1 MRIRTAITAVA
12 ATTALSAVAVLSGH
26 AGAGHTPSAH
36 AAKTKTVKFGEYFYS
51 PKKATVSVGDSVRF
65 VNVGKIEH
73 TVADSTKSGTI
84 RSKIIR
90 PRPLKH
96 GQAQTVRFRK
106 RGTVYYICTF
116 HPELM
121 RGVVTVR

>member
-1 MRIRTAITAVA
+1 MRIRTVITSAAAVTAVSAVA
-12 ATTALSAVAVLSGH
+12 AISGLPEQSSTPAAQASTT
-26 AGAGHTPSAH
+26 TR
-36 AAKTKTVKFGEYFYS
+36 VKFGEYFYN
-51 PKKATVSVGDSVRF
+51 PKKVTVSVGDSVRF

-96 GQAQTVRFRK
+96 GASQTVRFRK
-106 RGTVYYICTF
+106 RGTVYYLCTF
-116 HPELM
+116 HPGLM
-121 RGVVTVR
+121 RGVVVVR